1 MDAELDS
8 PFLAVLVDT
17 ETAVSLVH
25 GAEGIN
31 TSCPVN
37 SAEKG
42 GR

>member
-1 MDAELDS
+1 MDAKLDS

-17 ETAVSLVH
+17 ETAVS
-25 GAEGIN
+25 EGIN

-42 GR
+42 GRG